1 MSGEKSRVLSR
12 LPFSLRVVAGAL
24 AALLVVA
31 LLLGF
36 HFRERKEALPRTVR
50 IAFVGTVSKGGKPE
64 LTGASALIAEQGFL
78 ESELEK
84 RGVALQWVPMPN
96 AAVGPMTNEAFAN
109 GGIDFANY
117 SELPSIIANANGIRT
132 KLIVPSGRG
141 GDTFLVVPAGSTAQ
155 SIHDLVG
162 KRIAVHKGRPWEL
175 PFIRLLDSIG
185 RSYEDFEIL
194 NLNPE
199 TGVAALVANKID
211 GLVITTTAYQLEERK
226 VARIVWS
233 TVGKPL
239 DWKTLGGL
247 WVKAE
252 FAEAYPELTQ
262 LVTTAYVKA
271 NYWSS
276 QEENRPAM
284 VELAARL
291 GTPKS
296 VIERDYSTSDVTW
309 KERWSPL
316 FDETLFSHYKTAI
329 AYAVEKGII
338 AEAFDFRESSDPR
351 FVERAISDLGLTGY
365 WSGVRLGGSGNAPEP
380 AAVPPR

>member
-1 MSGEKSRVLSR
+1 MSSSAPRALWPSLFSRRGIVT
-12 LPFSLRVVAGAL
+12 V
-24 AALLVVA
+24 
-31 LLLGF
+31 LLGLAVVVTAAF
-36 HFRERKEALPRTVR
+36 ALWPRGKSGPRAVR
-50 IAFVGTVSKGGKPE
+50 IAFVGTVSKNGKPL
-64 LTGASALIAEQGFL
+64 LTGASAIVEEQGYL
-78 ESELEK
+78 AAELAK
-84 RGVALQWVPMPN
+84 RGVKLEWVPMPN

-132 KLIVPSGRG
+132 KLVVPSGRG
-141 GDTFLVVPAGSTAQ
+141 GDTFLVVPTNSTAR
-155 SIHDLVG
+155 SIHDLRG

-175 PFIRLLDSIG
+175 PFIRLLDSEG
-185 RSYEDFEIL
+185 LSYADFNVL

-199 TGVAALVANKID
+199 TGVSALIAGKVD
-211 GLVITTTAYQLEERK
+211 GLIITTTAYQLEERN

-252 FAEAYPELTQ
+252 FAENYPELTQ

-276 QEENRPAM
+276 KEENRAAM

-316 FDETLFSHYKTAI
+316 FEEALFSHYRGAI
-329 AYAVEKGII
+329 AYAVEKRII
-338 AEAFDFRESSDPR
+338 DKPFDFRESADSR
-351 FVERAISDLGLTGY
+351 FVERALAELGLEGY
-365 WSGVRLGGSGNAPEP
+365 WSGERLS
-380 AAVPPR
+380 AVPQARGAEAALQ

>member
-1 MSGEKSRVLSR
+1 MPSPVVSRISR
-12 LPFSLRVVAGAL
+12 SLFSRRGLVFVFAGL
-24 AALLVVA
+24 AVA
-31 LLLGF
+31 LLAFVSLRARG
-36 HFRERKEALPRTVR
+36 KELPRSVR
-50 IAFVGTVSKGGKPE
+50 IAFVGTASKGGKPL
-64 LTGASALIAEQGFL
+64 LTGASALIVQQGFL
-78 ESELEK
+78 EAELAK
-84 RGVALQWVPMPN
+84 RGVALEWVPMPN

-141 GDTFLVVPAGSTAQ
+141 GDTFLVVPAGSTAR

-185 RSYEDFEIL
+185 LSYANFNIL

-199 TGVAALVANKID
+199 TGLSALAANKID
-211 GLVITTTAYQLEERK
+211 GLVITTTAYQLEERG

-247 WVKAE
+247 WVKSE
-252 FAEAYPELTQ
+252 FAEAQPELTQ

-271 NYWSS
+271 NHWSS
-276 QEENRPAM
+276 LEENRPAM

-316 FDETLFSHYKTAI
+316 FDETLFSHYRGAI
-329 AYAVEKGII
+329 SYAVEKRII
-338 AEAFDFRESSDPR
+338 EKPFDFRESSDSR
-351 FVERAISDLGLTGY
+351 FVEQAIAELGLRGY
-365 WSGVRLGGSGNAPEP
+365 WSGVRLESKAEAPEP
-380 AAVPPR
+380 ARALR

>member
-1 MSGEKSRVLSR
+1 MPSAERRAFPRSLFSRR
-12 LPFSLRVVAGAL
+12 R
-24 AALLVVA
+24 LVVA
-31 LLLGF
+31 LLGLAIGLAAF
-36 HFRERKEALPRTVR
+36 VSLRAQKVELPRAVR
-50 IAFVGTVSKGGKPE
+50 IAFVGTVSKGGKPQ
-64 LTGASALIAEQGFL
+64 LTGASALIEQQGL
-78 ESELEK
+78 LASELEK
-84 RGVALQWVPMPN
+84 RGVALEWVPMPN

-141 GDTFLVVPAGSTAQ
+141 GDTFLVVPAGSTAR
-155 SIHDLVG
+155 SIHDLKG

-185 RSYEDFEIL
+185 LSYADFNIL

-199 TGVAALVANKID
+199 TGLSALAASKID
-211 GLVITTTAYQLEERK
+211 GLVITTTAYQLEERG

-233 TVGKPL
+233 TVGRPL

-252 FAEAYPELTQ
+252 FAEAQPELTQ
-262 LVTTAYVKA
+262 LVTTAYVRA
-271 NYWSS
+271 NHWSS
-276 QEENRPAM
+276 KEENRPAM

-316 FDETLFSHYKTAI
+316 FDETLFSHYRAAI
-329 AYAVEKGII
+329 AYAVEKRII
-338 AEAFDFRESSDPR
+338 GKPFDFRESSDPR
-351 FVERAISDLGLTGY
+351 FVERAIADLGLSGY
-365 WSGVRLGGSGNAPEP
+365 WSGVRLGGGANTPEP
-380 AAVPPR
+380 AGARR